1 MGNEPTTEGRI
12 TLIDESPAPE
22 RRALMANP
30 TPANLI
36 EVALKSGA
44 DMDQLERL
52 FAMQERHEANEA
64 RKAYVDAMTAFKAEA
79 IVILKSKAVGY
90 WTKENPP
97 QFVGYKHA
105 ELSDVCEALIPPLAK
120 HGFAHR
126 WDAVQAGG
134 ELEVSCV
141 LTHRLGHSE
150 RVTMKGPPDSSGKKN
165 PLQAI
170 ASTKTFLE
178 RYTFLAVTGTAT
190 KGVDDDGE
198 GGADQTDGTVE
209 VDETALDAW
218 REKSLEGVAALK
230 KHYEASVPKDAGSPD
245 GKRFEAFWAKHGP
258 ALRDA
263 AKKADADAKVKA

>member
-1 MGNEPTTEGRI
+1 MSDQTEDVRLTLLGDEPAQ
-12 TLIDESPAPE
+12 P
-22 RRALMANP
+22 RALVANP

-36 EVALKSGA
+36 AIALQSGA

-79 IVILKSKAVGY
+79 VEILKTKAVGY

-105 ELSDVCEALIPPLAK
+105 ELSDVTAALIPPLAK

-126 WDAVQAGG
+126 WDVVQKGPVI
-134 ELEVSCV
+134 EVSCI

-150 RVTMKGPPDSSGKKN
+150 RVTMEGAPDSSGKKN
-165 PLQAI
+165 PIQAI

-178 RYTFLAVTGTAT
+178 RYTLLAVTGTAT
-190 KGVDDDGE
+190 KGVVDDDGAGGADDDGE
-198 GGADQTDGTVE
+198 DVSEE
-209 VDETALDAW
+209 VLDAW
-218 REKSLEGVAALK
+218 RGAAAEGEKALK
-230 KHYEASVPKDAGSPD
+230 KHYEANSPVP
-245 GKRFEAFWAKHGP
+245 EAFWLKHGP
-258 ALRDA
+258 SLRA
-263 AKKADADAKVKA
+263 AAQAFDADAKKAAK